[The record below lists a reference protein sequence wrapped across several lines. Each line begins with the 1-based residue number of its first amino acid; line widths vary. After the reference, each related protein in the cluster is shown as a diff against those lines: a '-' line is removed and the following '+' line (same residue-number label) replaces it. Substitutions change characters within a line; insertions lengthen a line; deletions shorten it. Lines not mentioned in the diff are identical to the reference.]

1 MSLVAR
7 ILPLALLAAAL
18 LAGCGSDDSSETTA
32 PAQSGGETTQAQE
45 STQPSG
51 APAGATARVCS
62 GGGDSVRQLHVTGM
76 DCGRG
81 VAVARGWAA
90 GSGCRPSG
98 EQSRSACTVGKF
110 RCFATVVGEGLAV
123 SCGRPEQALGFIA
136 KPD

>member
-1 MSLVAR
+1 MSLLAR
-7 ILPLALLAAAL
+7 ILPLALVAGAL
-18 LAGCGSDDSSETTA
+18 IGGCGSDDSSETTA

-62 GGGDSVRQLHVTGM
+62 GGGETVRQLRVTGM

-81 VAVARGWAA
+81 VAITRGWAA
-90 GSGCRPSG
+90 GPACRPSG

-123 SCGRPEQALGFIA
+123 SCGRPEQALAFIA